1 MANYCQVVFQKSW
14 EFVRLTKKGHI
25 LINLGQFEGRKCP
38 EENALAVFAKKC
50 TQHQSNIH

>member
-38 EENALAVFAKKC
+38 EENALKVIAQKC
-50 TQHQSNIH
+50 RQHQSTTH

>member
-1 MANYCQVVFQKSW
+1 MANYCQVVFQKSS